1 MIEINSHQA
10 LNNPMPDE
18 ETRFIAG
25 LIMDLFSVLFE
36 TDNFS
41 DQASLFVICNDKDL
55 QNCEGTWIFEEIS
68 SRSFEFVDEIT
79 VADSGNRYY
88 LMCIV
93 PSDSF
98 GAYVLIKC
106 NNWNLENLNISRK
119 IVIDRDSTYENFLKS
134 GTPDAI

>member
-1 MIEINSHQA
+1 
-10 LNNPMPDE
+10 
-18 ETRFIAG
+18 
-25 LIMDLFSVLFE
+25 MDLFSVLFE

-41 DQASLFVICNDKDL
+41 DQASLFVIYNDKDL

-68 SRSFEFVDEIT
+68 SQSFEFVDEIT

-134 GTPDAI
+134 GTPDAT